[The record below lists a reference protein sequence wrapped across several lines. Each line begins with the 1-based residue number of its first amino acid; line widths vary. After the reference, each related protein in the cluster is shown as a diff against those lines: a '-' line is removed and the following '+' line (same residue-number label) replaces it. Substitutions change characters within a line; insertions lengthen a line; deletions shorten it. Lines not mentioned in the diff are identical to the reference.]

1 MMPVVLFPSLF
12 GTENGRRLPAGKQE
26 KPKRP
31 IMDCVPIIFLLLL
44 LTGELPF
51 VLKIGNHLDYQKNN
65 FSKN

>member
-1 MMPVVLFPSLF
+1 MIPIAIFYLLF
-12 GTENGRRLPAGKQE
+12 GIENRRRPPASKQE
-26 KPKRP
+26 KPKCT
-31 IMDCVPIIFLLLL
+31 IMDCAPIIFLLLL